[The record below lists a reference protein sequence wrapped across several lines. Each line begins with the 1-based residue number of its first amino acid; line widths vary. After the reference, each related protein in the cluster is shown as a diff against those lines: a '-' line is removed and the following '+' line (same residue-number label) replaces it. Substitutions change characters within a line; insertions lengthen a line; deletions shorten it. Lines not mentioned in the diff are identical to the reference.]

1 MPLWAHWI
9 LFGLLVGSLADQGPA
24 SVVRQLGRQPAHGPG
39 ARSLSGQQ
47 TKHIQE
53 LIDLLKKNNLT
64 ELELER
70 EGLRIRV
77 RYEIGV
83 KAITTIV
90 ADQGTA
96 GSTSVSQ
103 PPAAAGT
110 QTEDTTG
117 MITIVSP
124 IVGTFYR
131 SPSPDAD
138 PYVEEGDYVKKGQVL
153 CIVEAMKLMNEIE
166 SEVNGRVTKIL
177 AESTKPV
184 EYGQALFLVDPTAT
198 P

>member
-1 MPLWAHWI
+1 VSKQKPSKSKKGGTPII
-9 LFGLLVGSLADQGPA
+9 LPQAFAA
-24 SVVRQLGRQPAHGPG
+24 SQGRQG
-39 ARSLSGQQ
+39 AGSLSGQQ
-47 TKHIQE
+47 TRHIQE
-53 LIDLLKKNNLT
+53 LIDLLKKNGLT

-77 RYEIGV
+77 RNEV
-83 KAITTIV
+83 DVT
-90 ADQGTA
+90 
-96 GSTSVSQ
+96 
-103 PPAAAGT
+103 AAATTVGDRGT
-110 QTEDTTG
+110 SSSTAVTPAPASSGAKVENTTG

-138 PYVEEGDYVKKGQVL
+138 PYVEEGDYLKKGQVL

-166 SEVNGRVTKIL
+166 SEVNGRVIKIL

>member
-1 MPLWAHWI
+1 MSKQKPSKSKKGGTPII
-9 LFGLLVGSLADQGPA
+9 LPQAFTATQSGQGT
-24 SVVRQLGRQPAHGPG
+24 G
-39 ARSLSGQQ
+39 SLSGQQ
-47 TKHIQE
+47 TRHIQE

-77 RYEIGV
+77 RNEIGV
-83 KAITTIV
+83 KTVMPAV
-90 ADQGTA
+90 ADQGTP
-96 GSTSVSQ
+96 GSTSASQ
-103 PPAAAGT
+103 PSAVAGT

-117 MITIVSP
+117 MITIASP

-166 SEVNGRVTKIL
+166 SEVNGRVMKIL

>member
-1 MPLWAHWI
+1 
-9 LFGLLVGSLADQGPA
+9 
-24 SVVRQLGRQPAHGPG
+24 
-39 ARSLSGQQ
+39 
-47 TKHIQE
+47 

-64 ELELER
+64 ELEMEW
-70 EGLRIRV
+70 EDVRIRV
-77 RYEIGV
+77 RHEAV
-83 KAITTIV
+83 SRTV
-90 ADQGTA
+90 TA
-96 GSTSVSQ
+96 TVPEQHGTSVALSAVQ
-103 PPAAAGT
+103 PLAAAGAKI
-110 QTEDTTG
+110 EDTSG

-138 PYVEEGDYVKKGQVL
+138 AYVDEGDYVKKGQVL

-166 SEVNGRVTKIL
+166 SEVDGRITKIL

>member
-1 MPLWAHWI
+1 MSKQKMSKSKKRGTRII
-9 LFGLLVGSLADQGPA
+9 LPRTPAAPA
-24 SVVRQLGRQPAHGPG
+24 SRQGLAL
-39 ARSLSGQQ
+39 LSGQQ
-47 TKHIQE
+47 SQHIQE
-53 LIDLLKKNNLT
+53 LIDLLKKNDLT

-77 RYEIGV
+77 RHEVEIRT
-83 KAITTIV
+83 ITTTV
-90 ADQGTA
+90 ADQGTSS
-96 GSTSVSQ
+96 STSSSQ
-103 PPAAAGT
+103 STGAASAPA
-110 QTEDTTG
+110 EDTTG
-117 MITIVSP
+117 MITIPSP

-166 SEVNGRVTKIL
+166 SEVDGRITKIL

-184 EYGQALFLVDPTAT
+184 EYGQALFLVDPTAA

>member
-1 MPLWAHWI
+1 MSKRPRTKAKKDRKPII
-9 LFGLLVGSLADQGPA
+9 LPQAFAATQSGQGISL
-24 SVVRQLGRQPAHGPG
+24 
-39 ARSLSGQQ
+39 LSGQQ
-47 TKHIQE
+47 SKQIQE

-70 EGLRIRV
+70 EGLRVRV
-77 RYEIGV
+77 RHETGLRTV
-83 KAITTIV
+83 TGSV
-90 ADQGTA
+90 PEQGISV
-96 GSTSVSQ
+96 STSAAQ
-103 PPAAAGT
+103 LPPAAGT
-110 QTEDTTG
+110 PSNDTTG

-166 SEVNGRVTKIL
+166 SEVDGRVTKIL

-184 EYGQALFLVDPTAT
+184 EYGQALFLVDPRAT

>member
-1 MPLWAHWI
+1 MRNQKSSKSKKGGTPII
-9 LFGLLVGSLADQGPA
+9 LPQALTPTQSGQDTRL
-24 SVVRQLGRQPAHGPG
+24 
-39 ARSLSGQQ
+39 LSGEQ
-47 TKHIQE
+47 TRHIQE

-77 RYEIGV
+77 RNELGV
-83 KAITTIV
+83 KAVT
-90 ADQGTA
+90 
-96 GSTSVSQ
+96 TSVAEQATPGPTAAFQ
-103 PPAAAGT
+103 PSAAAST
-110 QTEDTTG
+110 QSEVTPG
-117 MITIVSP
+117 MITIQSP

-166 SEVNGRVTKIL
+166 SEVNGRVMKIL

-184 EYGQALFLVDPTAT
+184 EYGQALFLVDSTAT

>member
-1 MPLWAHWI
+1 MKQKSNKSKKSGTPII
-9 LFGLLVGSLADQGPA
+9 LPQAFAATQSGQ
-24 SVVRQLGRQPAHGPG
+24 G

-47 TKHIQE
+47 TRQIQE

-70 EGLRIRV
+70 EGFRIRV
-77 RYEIGV
+77 RNEIGA
-83 KAITTIV
+83 KTSTTTV
-90 ADQGTA
+90 ADQGTS
-96 GSTSVSQ
+96 GPTSATQ
-103 PPAAAGT
+103 PPAASGT
-110 QTEDTTG
+110 QTEDMTG
-117 MITIVSP
+117 MITIASP

-166 SEVNGRVTKIL
+166 SEVNGRVMKIL

-184 EYGQALFLVDPTAT
+184 EYGQALFLVDSTAT